1 MVSLLRKLLKKFVA
15 KNMRK
20 ALLIGINNY
29 PRGKELKGCIEDIND
44 VRAVL
49 EKNGDG
55 SDNFDIEMLPD
66 VQTKR
71 EAMQSIRHLFDGD
84 GEMSIL
90 YFSGHGYVNDTDAEL
105 AFPDGVSH
113 NDYYYGI
120 KMSDIMGIVHRSKV
134 RNKII
139 ILDCCHSGALGK
151 FHLNHNESLIGP
163 GVSVLSACRE
173 HEVAVEHSGH
183 GIFTIQLCNALAGG
197 AADFCGNIT
206 IGGIYAFI
214 DRVFGPHEQRPTFKT
229 NVTEFAPIRK
239 VNPKVSIDIIKL
251 LTSFFNHSTDEF
263 LLDPSFEFD
272 NTPDKPTSVKPYAV
286 DENVKKFKALQQLA
300 SIGFVAPTGEE
311 HMYYAA
317 MNHKS
322 CHLTNV
328 GRYYWELVKN
338 NQL

>member
-1 MVSLLRKLLKKFVA
+1 
-15 KNMRK
+15 MRK
-20 ALLIGINNY
+20 ALLIGINRY
-29 PRGKELKGCIEDIND
+29 PPGNELIGCIEDIND

-55 SDNFDIEMLPD
+55 SANFDIEMLPD

-71 EAMQSIRHLFDGD
+71 EAMQSIRRLFDGN

-120 KMSDIMGIVHRSKV
+120 KMSDIMGIVHRSNV

-173 HEVAVEHSGH
+173 HEVAVESSGH

-229 NVTEFAPIRK
+229 NVTEFVPIRK
-239 VNPKVSIDIIKL
+239 VTPKVPIDVIKL
-251 LTSFFNHSTDEF
+251 MVSLFKNPSDEF
-263 LLDPSFEFD
+263 YLNPSFEFD
-272 NTPDKPTSVKPYAV
+272 NTPDKPTSIEPYALEV
-286 DENVKKFKALQQLA
+286 NVKNFKALQQLE

-317 MNHKS
+317 MKSKS
-322 CHLTNV
+322 CHLTSI
-328 GRYYWELVKN
+328 GKYYWELVN
-338 NQL
+338 NKQI